1 MARRR
6 PNFQPVASGFA
17 SPVTAAVAPGHKG
30 TLFVGDQ
37 TGQIW
42 AVDVKKGGRKLF
54 ADLSSRLIPLGIK
67 EFKLYDER
75 GLLGL
80 AFHLDFNDNGLFY
93 TYASEPVTAPADFST
108 MFPGVLPNCQNVLIE
123 WV

>member
-1 MARRR
+1 MSRR
-6 PNFQPVASGFA
+6 VAG
-17 SPVTAAVAPGHKG
+17 
-30 TLFVGDQ
+30 
-37 TGQIW
+37 
-42 AVDVKKGGRKLF
+42 KLF

-93 TYASEPVTAPADFST
+93 THASEPVTAPADFST
-108 MFPGVLPNCQNVLIE
+108 MFPCVLPNCQNVLIE